1 MNHLKDEEIISY
13 YNHKLEQNEE
23 SNLLNHVSQC
33 LVCAEKFANL
43 FPVEELI
50 SPTDNLKYDEKN
62 QKIIKTNG
70 EIHKTKANII
80 PLNKYKNR
88 KTELILYSSKVVA
101 AAGIAVLMV
110 FNMDSIKPNLVGT
123 KIETMKKQIRKSAR
137 NRTLYCGYIWRIK

>member
-50 SPTDNLKYDEKN
+50 SPTDNLKYEIKEKIN
-62 QKIIKTNG
+62 
-70 EIHKTKANII
+70 
-80 PLNKYKNR
+80 
-88 KTELILYSSKVVA
+88 
-101 AAGIAVLMV
+101 
-110 FNMDSIKPNLVGT
+110 D
-123 KIETMKKQIRKSAR
+123 
-137 NRTLYCGYIWRIK
+137 